1 MLQKLDMVIPTEVLG
16 LSNIEIIDIHL
27 RDKIG
32 SVGRLAPTAHRTV
45 RTDPYTAPHVKHTS
59 MLS

>member
-1 MLQKLDMVIPTEVLG
+1 MHYVPENAQYESG
-16 LSNIEIIDIHL
+16 QW
-27 RDKIG
+27 G
-32 SVGRLAPTAHRTV
+32 GLAPTAHRTV